1 MAKASSAL
9 IAAIKAGNKNL
20 CATFAAGDMKAVAA
34 CYTKDARVLPANAPA
49 YTGHTAIA
57 RFWTGAYD
65 MGVKGVALRTVEV
78 ESYGTTANEYGAY
91 TLKGADGKKLDN
103 GKYVVVWKQQ
113 RGKWKLHWDIFNS
126 NNAA

>member
-9 IAAIKAGNKNL
+9 VATIKAANKNL
-20 CATFAAGDMKAVAA
+20 SAAFATGNPKTIAA
-34 CYTKDARVLPANAPA
+34 CYTKDAKVLPSNAPA
-49 YTGHTAIA
+49 STGHNAIA
-57 RFWTGAYD
+57 RFWGGAID
-65 MGVKGVALRTVEV
+65 MGIKGVALRTVEV
-78 ESYGTTANEYGAY
+78 ESHGTTAIEYGAY
-91 TLKGADGKKLDN
+91 TLKDGGGKKLDN